1 MNSRITVE
9 VVKLPTSRKMVT
21 LFEGDAVARALV
33 DAFGDEDYS
42 KYSIVVNGSAAN
54 LQTRLS
60 NGDSVTISKM
70 VKGNN

>member
-1 MNSRITVE
+1 MNRVMVE
-9 VVKLPTSRKMVT
+9 VVKLPTTRRNVE
-21 LFEGDAVARALV
+21 LLEGDTVARALI

-42 KYSIVVNGSAAN
+42 KYSIVVNGSAAS

-70 VKGNN
+70 VKGN